1 MTIQELAKQTGTNPR
16 QVRYLISQGLCPPPT
31 GGRKFASY
39 GDDHVLAIRQYRHL
53 RSMHFPHIAIRTLAA
68 ARAGYPFPITQ
79 GITLV
84 VALDVLGSGG
94 EVEPLVEKAR
104 EALRRALTPDPQPDG
119 ESE

>member
-1 MTIQELAKQTGTNPR
+1 MTIQELATLTGISAR
-16 QVRYLISQGLCPPPT
+16 AIRYLISQGLCPPPT

-39 GDDHVLAIRQYRHL
+39 GHDHVLAIRQYRYL
-53 RSMHFPHIAIRTLAA
+53 RSMDFPHIAIKSLRA
-68 ARAGYPFPITQ
+68 ARAGYPFPISQ

-84 VALDVLGSGG
+84 VSLDVLGSGG